1 MKKSW
6 IAGCFLLAF
15 FKMGA
20 QEIVG
25 IEGIFVEEFYR
36 VNAVDASVPSKTG
49 EITEGAVTYRVYLDL
64 LPGYRF
70 QVAYGTPQHPL
81 FFRSSSLFYN
91 HVEVG
96 NANPNMIP
104 ERTYSKNLAYLD
116 SWLSVGAA
124 GENHLGVPLSMDTTK
139 DWLEIEW
146 NDQFLQSPLGN
157 QWAIKDRD
165 GLVRNEKLTFPT
177 FYNMDEQ
184 KKLIHADSKTNEIV
198 VENGAWAALGKG
210 TVGADSLHSN
220 MVLIGQ
226 LTTAGDLNYG
236 LNIMIRTP
244 EGKSVR
250 YVYDQP
256 GEGEILLPLLKA
268 SVNYYRPLTKAE
280 KRKLKKQQ
288 KQIRKK

>member
-1 MKKSW
+1 MKKGW
-6 IAGCFLLAF
+6 IGCFLLLVF
-15 FKMGA
+15 IEMSA
-20 QEIVG
+20 QETIG
-25 IEGIFVEEFYR
+25 IERIFVEEFYR
-36 VNAVDASVPSKTG
+36 VNSVDASIPQNTG
-49 EITEGAVTYRVYLDL
+49 EVKEGAVTYRVYLDL

-70 QVAYGTPQHPL
+70 QAAYGTPQHPL
-81 FFRSSSLFYN
+81 YFRSSDSFYN

-96 NANPNMIP
+96 NANPNVIP
-104 ERTYSKNLAYLD
+104 ERTYANNIAYLD
-116 SWLSVGAA
+116 SWLSIGAA
-124 GENHLGVPLSMDTTK
+124 GENHLGIPLSLDTTK
-139 DWLEIEW
+139 DWLEIKW
-146 NDQFLQSPLGN
+146 NGQYLQSPLGN
-157 QWAIKDRD
+157 QWAIEERD
-165 GLVRNEKLTFPT
+165 GLVRVEKMTFPT

-184 KKLIHADSKTNEIV
+184 KKLIHADTRSSELV
-198 VENGAWAALGKG
+198 VDNGAWAAMGKG

-220 MVLIGQ
+220 MILIGQ
-226 LTTAGDLNYG
+226 FTTAGDLNYG

-268 SVNYYRPLTKAE
+268 NVNYYRPLTKAE